1 MTGAEEHA
9 WAYVGERLEEPSDAF
24 GPAAVL
30 LTVAPDDSTG
40 PTMGEDP
47 VAGDS
52 SDPERGPRHG
62 ASVAHAEVLTPPRR
76 SSRGTWS

>member
-30 LTVAPDDSTG
+30 LTVAPDDPRVQRWVRTLS
-40 PTMGEDP
+40 PE
-47 VAGDS
+47 VRQALRAGLGMVHPS
-52 SDPERGPRHG
+52 
-62 ASVAHAEVLTPPRR
+62 LTLMF
-76 SSRGTWS
+76 